1 MSNLYGGQA
10 VIEGVMMRGPHHF
23 AVAARRASGEIALT
37 CEPVPKILRPAWQKL
52 PFLRGGFSL
61 VDAMTLGTK
70 SLFWAAKIA
79 EEDTRLPDSVAD
91 AAARAQSAPGN
102 VALANGVVAV
112 KQSGGVSDT
121 LIGGAMITGL
131 VFAIFLF
138 KILPQFGIEAL
149 KKTTSL
155 HGYQLGMVDFVVRFS
170 IFTIY
175 ILLIARMNHVYRVFQ
190 YHGAEHKAINALE
203 AGKEL
208 TVANVREA
216 RRLHPR
222 CGTSFLVIVIF
233 LSVLAVAF
241 FYDRPLWQRILI
253 QLLMVFPVAGVAFEL
268 LRIAGKFR
276 SNPIMAAFSRP
287 GMWTQLLTTR
297 EPDDSQI
304 EVSIASLKAAMAAES
319 AVSGNASETQI
330 G

>member
-1 MSNLYGGQA
+1 
-10 VIEGVMMRGPHHF
+10 MMRGPHHF
-23 AVAARRASGEIALT
+23 AVAARRSNGEIALT
-37 CEPVPKILRPAWQKL
+37 CEPVPKILRPAWQKI

-70 SLFWAAKIA
+70 SLFWAAKVA
-79 EEDTRLPDSVAD
+79 EEDTRPALELDEAVPASD
-91 AAARAQSAPGN
+91 
-102 VALANGVVAV
+102 VALVEGIVPV
-112 KQSGGVSDT
+112 KKSTGVSDT
-121 LIGGAMITGL
+121 LIGGAMVTGL
-131 VFAIFLF
+131 IFAVFLF

-155 HGYQLGMVDFVVRFS
+155 HGWQLGIVDFFVRFS

-175 ILLIARMNHVYRVFQ
+175 ILAIARMNHVYRVFQ

-216 RRLHPR
+216 SRLHPR

-253 QLLMVFPVAGVAFEL
+253 QLAMVFPVAGVAFEL

-276 SNPIMAAFSRP
+276 HNPIMAAFSRP

-304 EVSIASLKAAMAAES
+304 EVSIASLKAAMAAENP
-319 AVSGNASETQI
+319 GT
-330 G
+330 

>member
-1 MSNLYGGQA
+1 MSDLYGGQA

-23 AVAARRASGEIALT
+23 AVAARRANGEIALT
-37 CEPVPKILRPAWQKL
+37 CEPVPKILRPAWQKI

-70 SLFWAAKIA
+70 SLFWAAKVA
-79 EEDTRLPDSVAD
+79 EEDTRPVQELDEAVPASD
-91 AAARAQSAPGN
+91 AAFIE
-102 VALANGVVAV
+102 GVVPV
-112 KQSGGVSDT
+112 KKSVGVSDT
-121 LIGGAMITGL
+121 LIGGAMFTGL
-131 VFAIFLF
+131 IFAVFLF

-155 HGYQLGMVDFVVRFS
+155 HGWQLGIVDFLVRFS

-175 ILLIARMNHVYRVFQ
+175 ILAIARMNHVYRVFQ

-208 TVANVREA
+208 TVENVREA
-216 RRLHPR
+216 SRLHPR

-253 QLLMVFPVAGVAFEL
+253 QLAMVFPVAGVAFEL

-276 SNPIMAAFSRP
+276 NNPVMAAFSRP

-304 EVSIASLKAAMAAES
+304 EVSIASLKAAMAAENS
-319 AVSGNASETQI
+319 AI
-330 G
+330 

>member
-1 MSNLYGGQA
+1 MANLYGGQA

-79 EEDTRLPDSVAD
+79 EEDTRLPTSSMDEVVPDSEI
-91 AAARAQSAPGN
+91 AP
-102 VALANGVVAV
+102 AEGVVAI

-121 LIGGAMITGL
+121 LIGGAMVTGL
-131 VFAIFLF
+131 VFAVFLF

-203 AGKEL
+203 AEKEL

-216 RRLHPR
+216 SRLHPR

-276 SNPIMAAFSRP
+276 GNPIMAAFSRP

>member
-1 MSNLYGGQA
+1 
-10 VIEGVMMRGPHHF
+10 
-23 AVAARRASGEIALT
+23 
-37 CEPVPKILRPAWQKL
+37 
-52 PFLRGGFSL
+52 
-61 VDAMTLGTK
+61 
-70 SLFWAAKIA
+70 
-79 EEDTRLPDSVAD
+79 
-91 AAARAQSAPGN
+91 
-102 VALANGVVAV
+102 
-112 KQSGGVSDT
+112 
-121 LIGGAMITGL
+121 MITGL
-131 VFAIFLF
+131 VFAVFLF

-216 RRLHPR
+216 SRLHPR

>member
-1 MSNLYGGQA
+1 MADLYGGQA

-79 EEDTRLPDSVAD
+79 EEDTRIPVSSLDEVVPDS
-91 AAARAQSAPGN
+91 QIAPTE
-102 VALANGVVAV
+102 GVVAV
-112 KQSGGVSDT
+112 KQPGGVSDT

-131 VFAIFLF
+131 VFAVFLF

-175 ILLIARMNHVYRVFQ
+175 ILLIARMHHVYRVFQ

-216 RRLHPR
+216 SRLHPR

-253 QLLMVFPVAGVAFEL
+253 QLAMVFPVAGVAFEL

-304 EVSIASLKAAMAAES
+304 EVSIASLNAAMAAES

>member
-79 EEDTRLPDSVAD
+79 EEDTRIPVSSLDEVVPDS
-91 AAARAQSAPGN
+91 QIAP
-102 VALANGVVAV
+102 AEGVVAV
-112 KQSGGVSDT
+112 KQPGGVSDT

-131 VFAIFLF
+131 VFAVFLF

-203 AGKEL
+203 AGKQL

-216 RRLHPR
+216 SRLHPR

>member
-1 MSNLYGGQA
+1 
-10 VIEGVMMRGPHHF
+10 MMRGPHHF
-23 AVAARRASGEIALT
+23 AVAARRANGEIALT
-37 CEPVPKILRPAWQKL
+37 CELVPKILRPAWQKI
-52 PFLRGGFSL
+52 PFLRGGFAL

-70 SLFWAAKIA
+70 ALFWAAKVA
-79 EEDTRLPDSVAD
+79 EEDTRLPESVAD
-91 AAARAQSAPGN
+91 AAARAKSAPQGA
-102 VALANGVVAV
+102 ALANGVVAV
-112 KQSGGVSDT
+112 KPSTGVSDT

-149 KKTTSL
+149 KKTTTL
-155 HGYQLGMVDFVVRFS
+155 HGWQLGLVDFVVRFT
-170 IFTIY
+170 IFTTY
-175 ILLIARMNHVYRVFQ
+175 ILAIARMHHVFRVFQ

-216 RRLHPR
+216 SRLHPR
-222 CGTSFLVIVIF
+222 CGTSFLVIVIL

-253 QLLMVFPVAGVAFEL
+253 QLAMVFPVAGVAYEI
-268 LRIAGKFR
+268 LRIAGKYR
-276 SNPIMAAFSRP
+276 SNPLMAALSRP

-297 EPDDSQI
+297 EPDDSQL
-304 EVSIASLKAAMAAES
+304 EVSIASLKAAMAAEH
-319 AVSGNASETQI
+319 GNPVETQI
-330 G
+330 R

>member
-1 MSNLYGGQA
+1 MSDLYGGQA

-23 AVAARRASGEIALT
+23 AVAARRANGEIALT
-37 CEPVPKILRPAWQKL
+37 CEPVPKILRPAWQKI

-70 SLFWAAKIA
+70 SLFWAAKVA
-79 EEDTRLPDSVAD
+79 EEDTRPAEALDEAVVDAPPAKKSV
-91 AAARAQSAPGN
+91 
-102 VALANGVVAV
+102 
-112 KQSGGVSDT
+112 GVSDT
-121 LIGGAMITGL
+121 LIGGAMFTGL
-131 VFAIFLF
+131 IFAVFLF

-155 HGYQLGMVDFVVRFS
+155 HGWQLGIVDFVVRFS

-175 ILLIARMNHVYRVFQ
+175 ILAIARMNHVYRVFQ

-216 RRLHPR
+216 SRLHPR

-253 QLLMVFPVAGVAFEL
+253 QLAMVFPVAGVAFEL

-276 SNPIMAAFSRP
+276 HNPIMAAFSRP

-304 EVSIASLKAAMAAES
+304 EVSIASLKAAMAAENS
-319 AVSGNASETQI
+319 TI
-330 G
+330 

>member
-79 EEDTRLPDSVAD
+79 EEDTRIPVSSLDEVVPDS
-91 AAARAQSAPGN
+91 QIAP
-102 VALANGVVAV
+102 AEGVVAV
-112 KQSGGVSDT
+112 KQPGGVSDT

-131 VFAIFLF
+131 VFAVFLF

-216 RRLHPR
+216 SRLHPR